1 MKRFALTL
9 SAVALLGAALAPQL
23 LAEPKHHA
31 AKPAKAPDDKQVVQT
46 SDSDGID
53 AAKLWAVTCSRC
65 HNARPAKTYSDAQW
79 SVIMQH
85 MRTRAYLTVPEA
97 RAITAFLQDG
107 N

>member
-1 MKRFALTL
+1 MKRFSLLLSAAALIAAALT
-9 SAVALLGAALAPQL
+9 PQL
-23 LAEPKHHA
+23 LAQPKHA
-31 AKPAKAPDDKQVVQT
+31 AARPVKAPDAKQVVQE

-79 SVIMQH
+79 TVIMQH

>member
-1 MKRFALTL
+1 MKRFFIILC
-9 SAVALLGAALAPQL
+9 AVALLGALLAPHL
-23 LAEPKHHA
+23 LAQPKHPA
-31 AKPAKAPDDKQVVQT
+31 AKTAKAPDSKQVVQD

-53 AAKLWAVTCSRC
+53 AARLWAVTCSRC

-79 SVIMQH
+79 TVIMQH